1 MWDKKRPQY
10 LRWKYIF
17 SSLLLVSLFI
27 EMNNIEN
34 YFTSSIDY
42 LSTPAGC
49 ILEAVSVLSKKIK
62 SLYIFRFSH
71 LV

>member
-10 LRWKYIF
+10 LRWKYTF

-42 LSTPAGC
+42 L
-49 ILEAVSVLSKKIK
+49 LQLAVS
-62 SLYIFRFSH
+62 
-71 LV
+71 